1 MTDKIDPRAASASA
15 SASTSDAGVVSFRQM
30 EDGTREDYALLD
42 RAEREYVRALP
53 DRLLSALQKLD
64 HSLQGYPVSRL
75 GHSLQT
81 ATRALRDGADDE
93 LIVAALIHDVGDDL
107 APYNHSEIAA
117 GIIRPYV
124 RPEVAWIVEQHG
136 LFQTYYYAHHYDRDR
151 NAREKFRGHPW
162 YQACEDFCANWDQCS
177 FDPGYPSEP
186 LSTFESRVREIFSR
200 PAHDPR
206 YVGKA

>member
-1 MTDKIDPRAASASA
+1 MSEGSAEEGVA
-15 SASTSDAGVVSFRQM
+15 DGRVVSFHRM

-42 RAEREYVRALP
+42 RAEREYVLALP
-53 DRLLSALQKLD
+53 DRLLAALGKLD

-81 ATRALRDGADDE
+81 ATRALKDGADDE
-93 LIVAALIHDVGDDL
+93 LIVAALIHDLGDDL

-124 RPEVAWIVEQHG
+124 RPEVTWIVEQHG

-151 NAREKFRGHPW
+151 NAREKFRDHPW
-162 YQACEDFCANWDQCS
+162 YQACKDFCADWDQCS

-186 LSTFESRVREIFSR
+186 LSAFESRVREIFSR

>member
-1 MTDKIDPRAASASA
+1 MTNDIDPKAV
-15 SASTSDAGVVSFRQM
+15 SDSGVVGFLRM

-42 RAEREYVRALP
+42 RAERDYVRALP
-53 DRLLSALQKLD
+53 ERVLEALGKLD
-64 HSLQGYPVSRL
+64 NSLQGYRVSRL
-75 GHSLQT
+75 RHSLQA
-81 ATRALRDGADDE
+81 ATRALKDGADDE
-93 LIVAALIHDVGDDL
+93 LIVAALIHDLGDDL
-107 APYNHSEIAA
+107 APYNHSELAA

-124 RPEVAWIVEQHG
+124 RPEVTWIVEQHG

-151 NAREKFRGHPW
+151 NGREKFRDHPW

-186 LSTFESRVREIFSR
+186 LCTFEPRVREIFGR

-206 YVGKA
+206 YVGPS